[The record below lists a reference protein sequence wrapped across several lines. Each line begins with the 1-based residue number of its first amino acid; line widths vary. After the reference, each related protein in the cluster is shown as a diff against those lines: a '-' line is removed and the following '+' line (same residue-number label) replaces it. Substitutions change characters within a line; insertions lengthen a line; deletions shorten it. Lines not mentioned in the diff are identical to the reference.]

1 MQQKRT
7 RSSRPKLFQ
16 CKGYGDCNMIFT
28 RSEHLARH
36 ARKHTGEK
44 PFVCIVPEC
53 KKAFSRFDNM
63 MQHTQTHRNNN
74 HYNIV
79 NSHPKD
85 RHHKDGPGDNTRSNT
100 KAQTRQPSHKKSTS
114 TTATAACEQQQQQ
127 QTDTKKKSCCAANNS
142 YMNNELYIQTHGQQ
156 QPSPSGLFSPVSLS
170 SSSPKRQIFSCTSSS
185 TSSEEEEE
193 EDEED
198 AVIRT
203 PPLKRTRR
211 LSVADLCNPT
221 NDAVP
226 SAPTTS
232 IHNLTKDEFEALE
245 GFGRFRHSPTVF
257 FDPLKDLAHV
267 SKY

>member
-79 NSHPKD
+79 DSHPKD
-85 RHHKDGPGDNTRSNT
+85 RHHKDGPGENTRSNT
-100 KAQTRQPSHKKSTS
+100 RAQTRQYPYKKSTS
-114 TTATAACEQQQQQ
+114 TATAACEQQQQQ

-142 YMNNELYIQTHGQQ
+142 YMSNELYIQTHGQR
-156 QPSPSGLFSPVSLS
+156 PSASGLISPVSLS
-170 SSSPKRQIFSCTSSS
+170 SSSPKRQIFSSTSS
-185 TSSEEEEE
+185 TSSEEEDE
-193 EDEED
+193 EED
-198 AVIRT
+198 AVIHT

-226 SAPTTS
+226 STPTTS

-257 FDPLKDLAHV
+257 LTL
-267 SKY
+267 

>member
-44 PFVCIVPEC
+44 PFVCIVSEC

-74 HYNIV
+74 HYSIV

-85 RHHKDGPGDNTRSNT
+85 GHHKDGPGDNTRSYT
-100 KAQTRQPSHKKSTS
+100 RAQTRQSPHRKSTS
-114 TTATAACEQQQQQ
+114 TTAAACEQQQQQ
-127 QTDTKKKSCCAANNS
+127 QTDTKKKSYCAANNS
-142 YMNNELYIQTHGQQ
+142 YMNNELCIQTHGQQ
-156 QPSPSGLFSPVSLS
+156 PSSGLISPVSLS
-170 SSSPKRQIFSCTSSS
+170 SSSPKRQVFSSS
-185 TSSEEEEE
+185 SEA

-198 AVIRT
+198 VVIHT

-211 LSVADLCNPT
+211 LSVADLCNPL
-221 NDAVP
+221 NDVVP
-226 SAPTTS
+226 STPTTTS

-257 FDPLKDLAHV
+257 FDSLKDLAHA
-267 SKY
+267 SRY

>member
-74 HYNIV
+74 HYSII

-100 KAQTRQPSHKKSTS
+100 RAQTRQTPHKKSTS
-114 TTATAACEQQQQQ
+114 TAAAACEQQQQQ

-142 YMNNELYIQTHGQQ
+142 YMKNELYIRTNGQ
-156 QPSPSGLFSPVSLS
+156 QPSPSGLISPVSLS
-170 SSSPKRQIFSCTSSS
+170 SSSPKKQIFSSTSS
-185 TSSEEEEE
+185 TSSEEEDE
-193 EDEED
+193 EED
-198 AVIRT
+198 AVIHT

-226 SAPTTS
+226 LTPTTS

-267 SKY
+267 SRY